1 MSSQGI
7 EEPARARSRTQAPA
21 PEPEPGWRR
30 WLDRSA
36 RGLWLLAV
44 LVAVVGAVA
53 MRDVV
58 MVPRLEQVPA
68 VALGGLLAVGLAA
81 RSGGS
86 LLAPTLLAL
95 AIGGV
100 ALATQWTV
108 LLAGAALGT
117 AVLAACLAVL
127 GTVAATGFVGVA
139 REVLLAELL
148 AAAGA
153 LGVAGFDLD
162 LDATRLEYTVLAV
175 AMVATIAL
183 VYRLGGGL
191 HGLGRSGVVVG
202 IGALLL
208 LAVSLAYAEALA
220 RYGSTGLIAS
230 ADDLRAWIGDHLGAV
245 PFVIE
250 LLVGVPALAWGVS
263 LRTRRR
269 QGWWVCVFGAAA
281 TASVATR
288 LATQDAPLGENALS
302 AAYGVVLGLAIGWV
316 LIRIEVALSGT
327 RGRRARRS
335 GTGVALRPEP
345 SRLQP
350 LQ

>member
-1 MSSQGI
+1 
-7 EEPARARSRTQAPA
+7 
-21 PEPEPGWRR
+21 
-30 WLDRSA
+30 
-36 RGLWLLAV
+36 
-44 LVAVVGAVA
+44 
-53 MRDVV
+53 
-58 MVPRLEQVPA
+58 
-68 VALGGLLAVGLAA
+68 
-81 RSGGS
+81 
-86 LLAPTLLAL
+86 
-95 AIGGV
+95 
-100 ALATQWTV
+100 
-108 LLAGAALGT
+108 
-117 AVLAACLAVL
+117 
-127 GTVAATGFVGVA
+127 
-139 REVLLAELL
+139 VLLAELL

-153 LGVAGFDLD
+153 LGVAGLDLD

-220 RYGSTGLIAS
+220 RYGSTGLIAA
-230 ADDLRAWIGDHLGAV
+230 ADALRAWIGDHLGAV

-335 GTGVALRPEP
+335 GTGSALRPEP